1 MILTDLVKQVLA
13 KALVQE
19 GRGGGNRVNID
30 GGMLTTLTADFP
42 SACFKGAMFGVFS
55 LLTTKAAHGVQ
66 NQQAID

>member
-19 GRGGGNRVNID
+19 GGGNRVDVD

-42 SACFKGAMFGVFS
+42 SACFKGAMFGGFS